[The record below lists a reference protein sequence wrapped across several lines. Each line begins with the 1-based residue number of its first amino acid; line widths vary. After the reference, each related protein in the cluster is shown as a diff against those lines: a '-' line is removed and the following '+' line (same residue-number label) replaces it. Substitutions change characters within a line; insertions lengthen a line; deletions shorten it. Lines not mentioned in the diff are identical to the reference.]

1 MSNQGGTMLFFLK
14 AWKLKLTPRIH
25 LCTVKTVKK
34 TMFGPDISLTFL
46 VGTPEKVKAAGI
58 V

>member
-1 MSNQGGTMLFFLK
+1 MSNQDGTMLSFLK

-58 V
+58 I

>member
-1 MSNQGGTMLFFLK
+1 MSNQDGTMLFFLK

-34 TMFGPDISLTFL
+34 TMFGPDISLAFL
-46 VGTPEKVKAAGI
+46 FGTPE
-58 V
+58 

>member
-14 AWKLKLTPRIH
+14 AWKLNLTPRIH

>member
-1 MSNQGGTMLFFLK
+1 MLFFLK
-14 AWKLKLTPRIH
+14 AWNFKLTPRIH

-34 TMFGPDISLTFL
+34 TMLGPDIPLTFL
-46 VGTPEKVKAAGI
+46 FGTPEKVKAAGI

>member
-1 MSNQGGTMLFFLK
+1 MSNQSGTMLFFLK

-25 LCTVKTVKK
+25 LCILKMVKK

>member
-1 MSNQGGTMLFFLK
+1 MSIQGVTMLFFLK

-25 LCTVKTVKK
+25 LCILKTVKK
-34 TMFGPDISLTFL
+34 TTFGPDISFTFL

>member
-25 LCTVKTVKK
+25 LCILKTIKK
-34 TMFGPDISLTFL
+34 TMFSSDTSLTFL
-46 VGTPEKVKAAGI
+46 GGTPEKVKAAGI

>member
-1 MSNQGGTMLFFLK
+1 MSNQGGTTLFFLK

-34 TMFGPDISLTFL
+34 TMFGPNNSLTFL
-46 VGTPEKVKAAGI
+46 FGTPEKVKAAGR